1 MEAKTTTTSKFN
13 VKGMHCASCAI
24 SIEKE
29 LNKIDGIEK
38 AQVNVATETVE
49 VIHSEQ
55 SPIDISAINQNLS
68 KLGYSLE
75 SKQLPKKLAE
85 PMHEDHGAKHDH
97 HISRETVLAS
107 SIITIVA
114 IILMLLGFFVEL
126 SENTAEFIHHLF
138 PLLALYMMLVPGSQ
152 YIFALA
158 RYIRY
163 GHANMDT
170 LIGLGTISAFL
181 YSFAITAFEVPLAP
195 YLDVHAHYYDTTVV
209 IIGFITLGKYLET
222 LSKNKTKK
230 SLESLISLQAKTAF
244 TKRDTDFVEIPI
256 DDINVGDLI
265 LVKAGSKIPVDG
277 TVETESP
284 EIDESSIT
292 GESMPVTKTTGDR
305 VFAGTMNTSIP
316 FTFKA
321 VKLGKD
327 TLLSHIVNMV
337 EEAQNSKAPIQKL
350 ADTISAR
357 FVPTV
362 LVIAIVSLLSWLLIG
377 SQYYNFDF
385 AIAKAMSSFIGVL
398 IIACPCALGL
408 ATPIALITGIGKS
421 AKNGIL
427 IKNANALELLHKA
440 DTLVIDKTGT
450 LTEGKPK
457 FNSIRILTNDK
468 DYNDNKVIEIVA
480 SLEINSEH
488 PIATAIIDEASARKL
503 TLPESRNT
511 KVYRGMGIEGIVGDK
526 KYLVGNL
533 PMMRQFGIDMEN
545 SGNNI
550 GTHLY
555 LADEKTT
562 IAVITISD
570 KLRQA
575 AQNAILSLKNNSID
589 IIMAT
594 GDNTATAKQI
604 ANEAGITKIKSQLLP
619 SDKISLVKELQDSG
633 KVVVVAGD
641 GINDAPA
648 LAQADISIAM
658 STGADVAI
666 EASDVTI
673 LKGDISK
680 IGKAIDISRKTMRII
695 KQNLFWAFS
704 YNLIGIPL
712 ASGLFYPLFGL
723 SLSPE
728 FSAIAMA
735 FSSIAVVLNALR
747 LYR

>member
-1 MEAKTTTTSKFN
+1 
-13 VKGMHCASCAI
+13 
-24 SIEKE
+24 
-29 LNKIDGIEK
+29 
-38 AQVNVATETVE
+38 
-49 VIHSEQ
+49 
-55 SPIDISAINQNLS
+55 
-68 KLGYSLE
+68 
-75 SKQLPKKLAE
+75 
-85 PMHEDHGAKHDH
+85 
-97 HISRETVLAS
+97 
-107 SIITIVA
+107 
-114 IILMLLGFFVEL
+114 
-126 SENTAEFIHHLF
+126 
-138 PLLALYMMLVPGSQ
+138 
-152 YIFALA
+152 
-158 RYIRY
+158 
-163 GHANMDT
+163 
-170 LIGLGTISAFL
+170 
-181 YSFAITAFEVPLAP
+181 
-195 YLDVHAHYYDTTVV
+195 
-209 IIGFITLGKYLET
+209 
-222 LSKNKTKK
+222 
-230 SLESLISLQAKTAF
+230 
-244 TKRDTDFVEIPI
+244 
-256 DDINVGDLI
+256 
-265 LVKAGSKIPVDG
+265 
-277 TVETESP
+277 
-284 EIDESSIT
+284 
-292 GESMPVTKTTGDR
+292 
-305 VFAGTMNTSIP
+305 
-316 FTFKA
+316 
-321 VKLGKD
+321 
-327 TLLSHIVNMV
+327 
-337 EEAQNSKAPIQKL
+337 
-350 ADTISAR
+350 
-357 FVPTV
+357 
-362 LVIAIVSLLSWLLIG
+362 
-377 SQYYNFDF
+377 
-385 AIAKAMSSFIGVL
+385 
-398 IIACPCALGL
+398 
-408 ATPIALITGIGKS
+408 
-421 AKNGIL
+421 
-427 IKNANALELLHKA
+427 
-440 DTLVIDKTGT
+440 
-450 LTEGKPK
+450 
-457 FNSIRILTNDK
+457 
-468 DYNDNKVIEIVA
+468 
-480 SLEINSEH
+480 
-488 PIATAIIDEASARKL
+488 
-503 TLPESRNT
+503 LPESRNT